1 MSVAAPQLDP
11 RTYQELV
18 DEALARIPV
27 HNPEWT
33 NFNQSD
39 PGVTLLELFAFMTES
54 LLYRAN
60 QIPERNRLKFLN
72 LLGVPLAPASSARG
86 IVVLANE
93 KGPPDTVTL
102 NNGIEVLAGSIP
114 FRTEAG
120 LDVLPVEG
128 RAYVKQR
135 VLNPPDEILAY
146 YETLY
151 ASYTGPHPSVSDVK
165 LYDATP
171 LDRQGSAGVSLK
183 STVDGSL
190 WIALFLRKDDAAANR
205 MQHVREALAGKT
217 LNLGLVPVID
227 DPNAKLQPG
236 GASTTPPAR
245 LDYQLPSLPP
255 NALLPSDPSRR
266 VAQYRS
272 LSAAGV
278 ADPLAGPAVVQITL
292 PATSAELGLW
302 SNLDPLEDGVGE
314 FPPALDDPEL
324 SDRVVTWLR
333 VKAPAGAQLTVL
345 WAGINAVTVSQ
356 RSHVAGEILP
366 VGTGEPDQ
374 AVRLSRTPIIPESLV
389 VTVNGEPWQET
400 DDLLT
405 AGPEVPVPDPRE
417 PPGSPAPP
425 SAPSAVFAVDGAGG
439 VVTFGDGVRGARPP
453 AGATLRADYD
463 YGAGSAG
470 NVAAGQIATAPGLP
484 AGITVTNPVRTWGGA
499 EAESVPE
506 AEKQASRYL
515 QHRDRL
521 VAADDFESIVW
532 RTPGVDLGRVDVLPA
547 FSPELAPS
555 QAGDAAGAVTVLVV
569 PKYDAVHPD
578 APEPDQILLDAI
590 CDWLDPRRLVTT
602 EIFLRGPTYVDI
614 SLSVGF
620 EAEAGSSI
628 ATVRDT
634 VAAELRRFL
643 APVDPTA
650 APWWD
655 ETSLGLEQPFT
666 HVERG
671 WPLGKAVVA
680 LELMAVISRV
690 PGVRLVNGVLLAAGS
705 SSAVDSVD
713 MTALQLPRLANLSVV
728 AGPPIDLGAVPPDA
742 TPPTAVPVPV
752 VPDTC

>member
-1 MSVAAPQLDP
+1 MSVPAPQLDT
-11 RTYQELV
+11 RTYQDIV

-54 LLYRAN
+54 LLFRAN
-60 QIPERNRLKFLN
+60 QIPERNRRKFLD

-102 NNGIEVLAGSIP
+102 NGGIEVRAGSVP
-114 FRTEAG
+114 FRTDAG

-135 VLNPPDEILAY
+135 VQKPAPEILAY
-146 YETLY
+146 YESLY
-151 ASYTGPHPSVSDVK
+151 ASYTGAHPAVEDVK
-165 LYDATP
+165 LYETTQ
-171 LDRQGSAGVSLK
+171 LDTQGSSGAALA

-190 WIALFLRKDDAAANR
+190 WVALLLRKGDTDATHA
-205 MQHVREALAGKT
+205 REQLAGKT

-227 DPNAKLQPG
+227 DPNAKLAPG
-236 GASTTPPAR
+236 GSSTAPPAQ
-245 LDYQLPSLPP
+245 LDYQLPALPP
-255 NALLPSDPSRR
+255 DALLPSDPSKR

-272 LSAAGV
+272 LAAAGV
-278 ADPLAGPAVVQITL
+278 ADPLAGPAVVQVTL
-292 PATSAELGLW
+292 PATPDELRLW
-302 SNLDPLEDGVGE
+302 ENLDPLEAGVGE
-314 FPPALDDPEL
+314 FPPALDDAEL
-324 SDRVVTWLR
+324 SARVVTWLR
-333 VKAPAGAQLTVL
+333 VKAPAGTQLALL
-345 WAGINAVTVSQ
+345 WAGINAITVSQ
-356 RSHVAGEILP
+356 RSHVSGEILP
-366 VGTGEPDQ
+366 NGTGEPDQ
-374 AVRLSRTPIIPESLV
+374 SVRLARTPAIRGSVV
-389 VTVNGEPWQET
+389 VTVDGEAWQET

-405 AGPEVPVPDPRE
+405 AGPEVPLADPRD

-425 SAPSAVFAVDGAGG
+425 TASATVFVLDPASG
-439 VVTFGDGVRGARPP
+439 VVTFGDGARGKRPP
-453 AGATLRADYD
+453 AGSTLRADYD
-463 YGAGSAG
+463 FGAGSAG
-470 NVAAGQIATAPGLP
+470 NVGAAQITSAPGLP
-484 AGITVTNPVRTWGGA
+484 AGITVNNPVRTWGGA

-532 RTPGVDLGRVDVLPA
+532 RTPGADLGRVDVLPA

-555 QAGDAAGAVTVLVV
+555 RAGDAAGAVTVLVV
-569 PKYDAVHPD
+569 PKSDAAHPD

-602 EIFLRGPTYVDI
+602 EVFLRGPTYVDI

-620 EAEAGSSI
+620 EAEPGASV
-628 ATVRDT
+628 ATVRDA

-650 APWWD
+650 PPWWD
-655 ETSLGLEQPFT
+655 ESSLGLDQPFA

-671 WPLGKAVVA
+671 WPLGKPVVA
-680 LELMAVISRV
+680 LELLAVASRV
-690 PGVRLVNGVLLAAGS
+690 QGVRLINGLLLSAGS
-705 SSAVDSVD
+705 GSSVDSVP
-713 MTALQLPRLANLSVV
+713 MTALQLPRVTLAV
-728 AGPPIDLGAVPPDA
+728 APGPPPPLGAVPPGE
-742 TPPTAVPVPV
+742 TPPAAVPVPV